1 MQYHFECPSNFTSST
16 AEDGSEGSRKQPFF
30 LSVTASFKDHQSSC
44 WQQFLFQWLSLAE
57 TSTRLLEVQ
66 SRPSQLRGCLPRQ
79 DGIISRETW
88 QEHQVSIASSYQL
101 HQRDTEAWSGQSGVP
116 AMERDAHYRRGDGM
130 QCFLPEPRESEQFV
144 FF

>member
-1 MQYHFECPSNFTSST
+1 MILKEIENKLQV
-16 AEDGSEGSRKQPFF
+16 F
-30 LSVTASFKDHQSSC
+30 LSLTDSFKDHQPSC

-57 TSTRLLEVQ
+57 TSARLLEMQ
-66 SRPSQLRGCLPRQ
+66 SRPSQLRGCLPRE

-101 HQRDTEAWSGQSGVP
+101 QERDTEALQWAVRHACYGSG
-116 AMERDAHYRRGDGM
+116 DTHYRRGDGM
-130 QCFLPEPRESEQFV
+130 QCFLPEPGESEQFV